1 MALQERREITM
12 KYKTTEHRSEKW
24 IVRVHKPI
32 LTPEEEK
39 VRKEAVKEAL
49 IQFGREKMKNAGLCS

>member
-1 MALQERREITM
+1 MM
-12 KYKTTEHRSEKW
+12 KYKTTEHRTDKW

-39 VRKEAVKEAL
+39 ARKEAVREAL
-49 IQFGREKMKNAGLCS
+49 IRFGREKMKNAGLCS

>member
-1 MALQERREITM
+1 MAQRERREITM

-39 VRKEAVKEAL
+39 ERKEEVREAL
-49 IQFGREKMKNAGLCS
+49 IRFGREKMKNAGLCS

>member
-1 MALQERREITM
+1 MD
-12 KYKTTEHRSEKW
+12 YKTYEHRSEKW

-39 VRKEAVKEAL
+39 ARKDKAKQAL
-49 IQFGREKMKNAGLCS
+49 VQFGREMIQNGLCS

>member
-1 MALQERREITM
+1 MLM

-39 VRKEAVKEAL
+39 ARKEAVREAL
-49 IQFGREKMKNAGLCS
+49 IRFGREKMKNAGLCS